1 LRAIRRA
8 AVLVL
13 ATLATAACGG
23 SDGEDSSRRADCILA
38 KENEA
43 RYIVVK
49 DAYERGKLGSRQAV
63 LAAMQPEARPAVF
76 KADGDLRAWDRMGPA
91 ARNEF
96 LQWATSGMVYEKT
109 GDVQTRAVDGIDRS
123 ACD

>member
-1 LRAIRRA
+1 
-8 AVLVL
+8 VLVL